1 MEASTVSIYIFDIF
15 AIILVVYFLRKKI
28 LSKLNEVE
36 ERHVMKGV
44 KNRKIL
50 LEMNNNEQ
58 ETTNPKNSKNN
69 RELERCS

>member
-44 KNRKIL
+44 KNRK
-50 LEMNNNEQ
+50 
-58 ETTNPKNSKNN
+58 NPPGD
-69 RELERCS
+69 EHQ

>member
-1 MEASTVSIYIFDIF
+1 MEASTAYVYIFDVF

-44 KNRKIL
+44 ENRK
-50 LEMNNNEQ
+50 NPPGDEQ
-58 ETTNPKNSKNN
+58 Q
-69 RELERCS
+69 